1 MELKELFSRP
11 LSGVRTMSQLSQK
24 GLSGALKKVVNIN
37 TLPAIV
43 LMAMTPSMINA
54 EGNSRESLAL
64 HNSMNA
70 VEMYEAN
77 PNSIGKACASTI
89 RNHKVIGSKTFNV
102 SEGTYHKFNMIST
115 NSNDN
120 DFEEL
125 EYFKV
130 TDGKVTTRGMVTK
143 VFDVGNGMAL
153 GKGLSLPLD
162 DLDDYSID
170 ENPKMFRMTSSA
182 TPINEYLR
190 EITVDNPRNN
200 GVKVVDTPEKFNVI
214 TIQEKRDF
222 VNKYKLIHHLP

>member
-11 LSGVRTMSQLSQK
+11 LSDVRAMSQLSQK

-102 SEGTYHKFNMIST
+102 FEGTYRKFNMIST

-125 EYFKV
+125 EYINV
-130 TDGKVTTRGMVTK
+130 IDGKVKTRGMVTK
-143 VFDVGNGMAL
+143 IAFDDAHGQAL
-153 GKGLSLPLD
+153 WMGFSLPLD

-170 ENPKMFRMTSSA
+170 ENPKIFSQNSQA
-182 TPINEYLR
+182 TGTNEYLR

-200 GVKVVDTPEKFNVI
+200 GVKVVDTPEKYKV